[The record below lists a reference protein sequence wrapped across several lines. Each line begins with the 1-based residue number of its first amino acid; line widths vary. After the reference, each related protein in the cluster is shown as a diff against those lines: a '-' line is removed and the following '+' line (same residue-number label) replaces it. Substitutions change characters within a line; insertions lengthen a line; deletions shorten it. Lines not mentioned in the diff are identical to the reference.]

1 MVFFKCLTNFAISK
15 HEIVVPIVPDWR
27 CYDCSTV
34 RLLQLLHG
42 ETVTIVPQWD
52 CCNCSTVRPLWFFYN
67 WTVTNVP
74 QWHCYDCSTVAL
86 LRLLHGY
93 TVTIVP
99 QWHCYDCST
108 VTMLWLFPSKS
119 FETEILW
126 TVNFVPQW
134 NSLLKNS
141 NMYQEHDTWSV
152 NLIKNYLKKLS
163 QKKSYYFTGNHY
175 HCQRVEQRQKI
186 ANVQIIWNMTETERK
201 NNQQNWAK
209 SLKLI
214 SSKVRSWTDT

>member
-15 HEIVVPIVPDWR
+15 REIVVPIVPDWR

-99 QWHCYDCST
+99 QWQCYDCSP
-108 VTMLWLFPSKS
+108 V
-119 FETEILW
+119 
-126 TVNFVPQW
+126 
-134 NSLLKNS
+134 
-141 NMYQEHDTWSV
+141 
-152 NLIKNYLKKLS
+152 
-163 QKKSYYFTGNHY
+163 
-175 HCQRVEQRQKI
+175 RVLRQKFYGLLILFHSEIHCWRI
-186 ANVQIIWNMTETERK
+186 ATCTRNTTH
-201 NNQQNWAK
+201 
-209 SLKLI
+209 
-214 SSKVRSWTDT
+214 DP

>member
-1 MVFFKCLTNFAISK
+1 M
-15 HEIVVPIVPDWR
+15 
-27 CYDCSTV
+27 
-34 RLLQLLHG
+34 RLLQLLHS
-42 ETVTIVPQWD
+42 ETVMIFLQL
-52 CCNCSTVRPLWFFYN
+52 NCYECP
-67 WTVTNVP
+67 TVT
-74 QWHCYDCSTVAL
+74 L
-86 LRLLHGY
+86 LRLLYGC
-93 TVTIVP
+93 TVTVAP
-99 QWHCYDCST
+99 RLHCYDCST

-119 FETEILW
+119 FEIEILW

-163 QKKSYYFTGNHY
+163 QKKSYYFAGNHY
-175 HCQRVEQRQKI
+175 HCQRVEKRQKI
-186 ANVQIIWNMTETERK
+186 ANVQIIWNVTETERK